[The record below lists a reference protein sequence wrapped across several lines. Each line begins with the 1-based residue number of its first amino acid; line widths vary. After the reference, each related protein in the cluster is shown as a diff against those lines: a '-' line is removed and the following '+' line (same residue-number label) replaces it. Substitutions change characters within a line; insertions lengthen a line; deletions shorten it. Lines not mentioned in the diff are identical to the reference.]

1 MNNYSAELIIYQPLP
16 YLQCVWAA
24 AAPVDRDAEEGLM
37 TDNAKISVKSPLSRE
52 MGGGQ
57 HQKGTAQS
65 AYALKR
71 CLFTACFQS
80 AIRNVAKQ

>member
-16 YLQCVWAA
+16 YLQYVRAA

-37 TDNAKISVKSPLSRE
+37 TDNAKISDKSPLSHE
-52 MGGGQ
+52 VGGGQ
-57 HQKGTAQS
+57 HQKGTAWS

-71 CLFTACFQS
+71 GE
-80 AIRNVAKQ
+80 